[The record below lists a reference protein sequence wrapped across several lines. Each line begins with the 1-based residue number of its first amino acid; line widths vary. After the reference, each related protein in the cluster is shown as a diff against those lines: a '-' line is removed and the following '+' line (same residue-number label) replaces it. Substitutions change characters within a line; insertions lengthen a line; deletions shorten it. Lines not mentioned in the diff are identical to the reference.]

1 MCWYRGKGSCT
12 IHPRTRTR
20 TRVVAALLTAMWWSG
35 VHAAT
40 CQAADAPSP
49 ATPPAPAPQVQ
60 QGAACLVDA
69 AAPTPAGARL
79 VDVRDRAEY
88 SRLHIPGAEN
98 LPLQSLPNARGSSL
112 VVYDGGRLRADA
124 LVLCERLHRYGL
136 RDFKV
141 IDGGIAAWAQS
152 QRRTEALD
160 ASRLTDVEVAAA
172 LAAGQDRVVAH
183 SDGLSA
189 ILKKHAIAA
198 GGTSKNG
205 RTIVLGHGDLP
216 RDRLLATLS
225 RRSGGNIALY
235 WTGAPEQLDA
245 AIARHKAQES
255 RRLDGPMVDYRCPGL

>member
-20 TRVVAALLTAMWWSG
+20 TRVVAALLAAMWWSG

-49 ATPPAPAPQVQ
+49 ATPPAPCWTC
-60 QGAACLVDA
+60 G
-69 AAPTPAGARL
+69 AGARL